1 MTQHCGWG
9 VEAVELIDEG
19 DYIIEYVGEVI
30 NDALCEKRFW
40 DMKGKGIT
48 KFYMVAVRKDF
59 NIDARFKGNESRF
72 INHSCDPNCTME
84 KWDVNGETRLGIFA
98 AKTIEPREELTFDYE
113 YEMYGPDEVECHCG
127 ASNCHGYLGTKRSD
141 AGDCVTRAA
150 TN

>member
-1 MTQHCGWG
+1 MTQHFGWG

-59 NIDARFKGNESRF
+59 NIDARLKGE
-72 INHSCDPNCTME
+72 
-84 KWDVNGETRLGIFA
+84 
-98 AKTIEPREELTFDYE
+98 
-113 YEMYGPDEVECHCG
+113 
-127 ASNCHGYLGTKRSD
+127 
-141 AGDCVTRAA
+141 
-150 TN
+150 